1 MATEP
6 KDFASYLLAIVIVN
20 GLIYLLFYVV
30 MKVIIIKY
38 FIYSEEVTLNNVLK
52 YFQNTSTFKY
62 FKVLSTLEIMQIAEF
77 QMQFFMQ

>member
-6 KDFASYLLAIVIVN
+6 KDFASYLLAILIVN